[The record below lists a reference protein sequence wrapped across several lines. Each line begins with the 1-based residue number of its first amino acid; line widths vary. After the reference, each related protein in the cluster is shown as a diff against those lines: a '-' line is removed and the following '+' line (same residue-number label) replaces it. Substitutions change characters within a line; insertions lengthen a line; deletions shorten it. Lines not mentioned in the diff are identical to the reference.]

1 MKITILTLFPDII
14 EGYFRSSI
22 MAKAVERGIISYKV
36 VDIREF
42 SLDHYKSCDDYPY
55 GGGAGMVMKPGPLAG
70 ALDSV
75 NAKAIRTIYPS
86 PSGKVFS
93 QKYASALAGEEELV
107 FICGRYEGIDQ
118 RIIDSY
124 VDDEICVGDYVLSS
138 GEIASLVIVDA
149 VYRLLDG
156 VISKESLEEESF
168 SNGLLEYPQYTRP
181 EVFRDM
187 KVPDVLLSGHHKN
200 IREWRLAKSLEK
212 TKINRPDLLGPEHIG
227 GNQNGSDQSN

>member
-1 MKITILTLFPDII
+1 MKFTILTLFPEII
-14 EGYFRSSI
+14 EGYFKSSI
-22 MAKAVERGIISYKV
+22 MAKAVEKGIITYNV
-36 VDIREF
+36 VDIRSF
-42 SLDHYKSCDDYPY
+42 CLDKYKSCDDYPY
-55 GGGAGMVMKPGPLAG
+55 GGGAGMVMKTEPLAR

-75 NAKAIRTIYPS
+75 NASSIRTIYPS
-86 PSGKVFS
+86 PSGKLFS
-93 QKYASALAGEEELV
+93 QKYASALAEEEELV

-124 VDDEICVGDYVLSS
+124 VDDEICIGDYVISS

-149 VYRLLDG
+149 VYRLFDG

-181 EVFRDM
+181 EVFRGM

-200 IREWRLAKSLEK
+200 IRDWRLMKSLEK
-212 TKINRPDLLGPEHIG
+212 TKMNRPDLLGPEHIG
-227 GNQNGSDQSN
+227 GNQNGSD

>member
-1 MKITILTLFPDII
+1 MKFIIVTLFPEIV
-14 EGYFRSSI
+14 EGYFKSSI
-22 MAKAVERGIISYKV
+22 MAKAVERGIVSYET

-42 SLDHYKSCDDYPY
+42 SHDNYKSCDDYPY
-55 GGGAGMVMKPGPLAG
+55 GGGAGMIMKAQPLAD

-75 NAKAIRTIYPS
+75 NASSIRTIYPS
-86 PSGKVFS
+86 PSGKRFS
-93 QKYASALAGEEELV
+93 QKYASALAEEKELV
-107 FICGRYEGIDQ
+107 LICGRYEGIDQ

-124 VDDEICVGDYVLSS
+124 VDDEICIGDYVISS

-149 VYRLLDG
+149 VYRLYDG
-156 VISKESLEEESF
+156 VISKSSLEEESF

-187 KVPDVLLSGHHKN
+187 RVPEVLLSGHHKN

-212 TKINRPDLLGPEHIG
+212 TKINRPDLLGPEYIG
-227 GNQNGSDQSN
+227 GNQNGSDKSN